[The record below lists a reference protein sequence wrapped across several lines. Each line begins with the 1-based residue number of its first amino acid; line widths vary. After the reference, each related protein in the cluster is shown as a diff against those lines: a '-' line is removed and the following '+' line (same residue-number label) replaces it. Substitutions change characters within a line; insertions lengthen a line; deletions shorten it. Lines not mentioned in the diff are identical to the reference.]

1 LTDLPSQFDVLIA
14 GAGPAGSASAAL
26 LAGAGMSVLAVDRAA
41 FPRDKPCSEYM
52 SPETV
57 RILARL
63 GALDALE
70 QAGAVGLEGLKVTA
84 PKGAVAYGRFALAS
98 HRPFRATGL
107 SVSRRILDHEL
118 VRAARRA
125 GAGVAEQAYVEELLY
140 DRGAVTGAVVRDR
153 SGRRRSV
160 HARLTVGADGLRSI
174 VARRMGPRTYGRP
187 RRMAFVAH
195 VAGVTGMEN
204 MAELHFGPGGYVGLN
219 PVNSGLTNVGLVVPA
234 QRAGQARS
242 GLEEFFYRTLAAFPG
257 IHKRVAPGTLVGPIL
272 ATGPFAAW
280 SRRITVPGALLVGDA
295 ADFFDPFTGDGI
307 YSALRGAEL
316 ILETMVP
323 ALSDSDTVTPEA
335 MAGYRRMRRQT
346 FAGKWIM
353 ERMVGYAM
361 YLPGLF
367 ERGIGRLGRRES
379 MAHTMVGVAGGFVPA
394 REALN
399 PLFLARMVF

>member
-1 LTDLPSQFDVLIA
+1 
-14 GAGPAGSASAAL
+14 
-26 LAGAGMSVLAVDRAA
+26 
-41 FPRDKPCSEYM
+41 
-52 SPETV
+52 
-57 RILARL
+57 
-63 GALDALE
+63 
-70 QAGAVGLEGLKVTA
+70 
-84 PKGAVAYGRFALAS
+84 
-98 HRPFRATGL
+98 
-107 SVSRRILDHEL
+107 
-118 VRAARRA
+118 
-125 GAGVAEQAYVEELLY
+125 
-140 DRGAVTGAVVRDR
+140 
-153 SGRRRSV
+153 
-160 HARLTVGADGLRSI
+160 
-174 VARRMGPRTYGRP
+174 
-187 RRMAFVAH
+187 
-195 VAGVTGMEN
+195 
-204 MAELHFGPGGYVGLN
+204 
-219 PVNSGLTNVGLVVPA
+219 
-234 QRAGQARS
+234 
-242 GLEEFFYRTLAAFPG
+242 
-257 IHKRVAPGTLVGPIL
+257 
-272 ATGPFAAW
+272 
-280 SRRITVPGALLVGDA
+280 VGDA